1 MNLRKSTNYML
12 LSLLVLLST
21 ACTSSTEYTLGYWH
35 QRSDFDGKSR
45 AGAAFF
51 NIDDIE
57 YIVGGGNGKNQRLKS
72 MHFGCHIRTCHS
84 RRTSAALEA
93 SRYGLFTKQREVF

>member
-1 MNLRKSTNYML
+1 ML

-35 QRSDFDGKSR
+35 QRSDFDGKAR

-57 YIVGGGNGKNQRLKS
+57 YIVGGGNGKSQRLKS
-72 MHFGCHIRTCHS
+72 MGDTTANKHQAAGHDIGAYDTTSNTC
-84 RRTSAALEA
+84 
-93 SRYGLFTKQREVF
+93 KQTTQQCVLKKRIM